1 MCKGPRRGRTGHVEG
16 EMQSSGGPSAS
27 GGGNMKSEWWEK
39 IRSEEEGFLACSQ
52 ETQLLRCHT
61 AHWDEALCLLG
72 WATKAAQNRP
82 FNLLRGQKE
91 SALSS
96 FGPKGSLYLVVLYE
110 G

>member
-1 MCKGPRRGRTGHVEG
+1 MCKGPRGGRTGRVEG
-16 EMQSSGGPSAS
+16 EMQSSGDPSAS
-27 GGGNMKSEWWEK
+27 GGGNMKSEWWVK

-72 WATKAAQNRP
+72 WATKAAQNRL
-82 FNLLRGQKE
+82 FNLLHRQKE